1 MKNRHIVTMLRA
13 MLSLL
18 ACFGFLPHMRAV
30 SPSPD
35 GCYPNYTTAEGCNAL
50 NFLTTG
56 AGNTGVGWYS
66 LYVNTTGNFNTGV
79 GGGAL
84 ALNNADSNTAVGAAA
99 LLLNTIGTQ
108 NVAVGTDAL
117 LYNDAFSN
125 TAVGYQALFSNT
137 GGTIN
142 TAVGESALK
151 FNISGEANTALG
163 ASALEDNTDGD
174 SNTATGEFA
183 LLANTT
189 GSENTANGHNALQHN
204 LDGNSNVA
212 VGFAA
217 LYRNTTG
224 DSNIAVGPGAGNN
237 QTTGGGNVYI
247 GNAMS
252 GVAGEY
258 NHTYIRNINTTSVSG
273 GGTDT
278 VTVNLTTGLLGHAS
292 SSRRYKEDIKPMD
305 KASEGLYRLNP
316 VTYRYKKE
324 IDPTESSAFGLI
336 AEDVAKVNPNLVAC
350 NAEGQPESV
359 HYEMVN
365 AMLLNEFLKEHKLV
379 QKQGANIARLQRQ
392 IEALTEDLQK
402 VSAQLAAASPSL
414 ADLN

>member
-1 MKNRHIVTMLRA
+1 
-13 MLSLL
+13 
-18 ACFGFLPHMRAV
+18 
-30 SPSPD
+30 
-35 GCYPNYTTAEGCNAL
+35 
-50 NFLTTG
+50 
-56 AGNTGVGWYS
+56 
-66 LYVNTTGNFNTGV
+66 
-79 GGGAL
+79 
-84 ALNNADSNTAVGAAA
+84 
-99 LLLNTIGTQ
+99 LLNTIGTQ